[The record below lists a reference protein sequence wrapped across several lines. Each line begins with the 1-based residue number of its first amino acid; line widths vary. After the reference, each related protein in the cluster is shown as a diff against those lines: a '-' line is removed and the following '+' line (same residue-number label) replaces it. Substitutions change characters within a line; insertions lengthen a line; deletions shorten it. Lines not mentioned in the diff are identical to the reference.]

1 MITTFQ
7 KMKKSTL
14 FSLLLLAITSVTAQ
28 NKINEL
34 VNYSLPVN
42 SIKIDSE
49 NIAYTEAGSGEK
61 TLLFVHGLSST
72 LEAWQKNIE
81 GLKSRYNCVAVD
93 LPGYGKSSKIR
104 SDYSLKDYAELL
116 KKFIEKKDLK
126 NVILVGHSMGGQ
138 ISMQAVLK
146 FPDAFEK
153 LILVAPAGIET
164 FTPQEATLMKSSYTP
179 AMVLNTSDEQ
189 ILANYKLNFHDFP
202 EDAMGMVEDRIKI
215 KSAED
220 FPQYAEVV
228 VNNIHAM
235 LDEPVINR
243 LGDIKLPVLMI
254 FGKNDMLIPN
264 KYLHPSESIEN
275 LVKIS
280 EEKFQRLEVEII
292 DKAGHF
298 VNFEKAAKVN
308 AAVVEFLED

>member
-1 MITTFQ
+1 MTTTLI
-7 KMKKSTL
+7 KLKKGTL
-14 FSLLLLAITSVTAQ
+14 FSLFLLAITSVTAQ

-42 SIKIDSE
+42 SLKINSE
-49 NIAYTEAGSGEK
+49 NIAYTETGSGDH

-72 LEAWQKNIE
+72 LEAWKKNIS
-81 GLKSRYNCVAVD
+81 GLDSQYRCIAVD
-93 LPGYGKSSKIR
+93 LPGYGKSSKNR
-104 SDYSLKDYAELL
+104 NDYSLTDYADLL
-116 KKFIEKKDLK
+116 EKFVQKKGLK

-138 ISMQAVLK
+138 IAMQAVLK
-146 FPDAFEK
+146 YPECFEK
-153 LILVAPAGIET
+153 LVLIAPAGIET
-164 FTPQEATLMKSSYTP
+164 FSPQEAVLMKSSYTP
-179 AMVLNTSDEQ
+179 AMVVNTSDEQ
-189 ILANYKLNFHDFP
+189 ILANYKLNFYEFP
-202 EDAMGMVEDRIKI
+202 EEAMSMVEDRRKI

-235 LDEPVINR
+235 LDEPVIDR
-243 LGDIKLPVLMI
+243 IGDIKLPVLMI

-275 LVKIS
+275 LVKTS
-280 EEKFQRLEVEII
+280 EELFQDLEVKII

-298 VNFEKAAKVN
+298 VNFEQAKEVN
-308 AAVVEFLED
+308 TAIMEFLEN